1 MAVKNSTILAK
12 AWLSGSDDFQQRI
25 PEPTQG
31 MISQTINALFSPLN
45 KRYLNQFMD
54 VLVNRI
60 GFTYVRGKRFENP
73 LAVFKDGKLD
83 YGTTIQEIAPKWIKA
98 HSYMDDDETLLKL
111 NRPEAAVWYHSM
123 NREDRYDISIVRDE
137 LRQAFTEEYGLNQL
151 IARIMDVPINSD
163 NYDEYRI
170 MLHLLQE
177 YDQRFGFFKHELS
190 GAPTDEETGKELLT
204 AIRTYIGRLQFPS
217 TLYNGVDDIPV
228 FADPDELVL
237 FVTPEVDANLD
248 VQALAVLFNLDKADV
263 PVRKILVDEFLMANA
278 QALLTTSDFFV
289 CKDVEYETTS
299 FWNPQTLATNYY
311 LHHWGVYSISP
322 FVPAILFTTEDGT
335 ETSTITQTV
344 SGITLSPDSG
354 TIEPGGTQQ
363 LTVKLTGTIT
373 DNEDGVV
380 VAPDAATFEV
390 ACTRGEDP
398 DTVSVPLNAR
408 TRVDRLG
415 VLHVQKSGLETG
427 DVITVTATSTYLNP
441 SGITTEYTDSS
452 TFTVA

>member
-217 TLYNGVDDIPV
+217 TLYNGVEDIPV

-263 PVRKILVDEFLMANA
+263 PVRKILVDEFPMANA

-322 FVPAILFTTEDGT
+322 FVPAILFTTEAGT

-415 VLHVQKSGLETG
+415 VLHVQKTGLETG